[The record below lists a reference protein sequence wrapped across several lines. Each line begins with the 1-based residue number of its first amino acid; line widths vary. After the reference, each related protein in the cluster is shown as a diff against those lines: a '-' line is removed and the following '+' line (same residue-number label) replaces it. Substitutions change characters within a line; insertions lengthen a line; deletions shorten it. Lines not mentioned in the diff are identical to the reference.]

1 LHGYNAALLFL
12 TMNNEITEAKVI
24 KLLIKWGNNEA
35 EVMAMVK
42 SQFKNAISYGFKT
55 PARIAEYIRTV
66 A

>member
-1 LHGYNAALLFL
+1 
-12 TMNNEITEAKVI
+12 MNNEITEAKVI

>member
-1 LHGYNAALLFL
+1 MTTQN
-12 TMNNEITEAKVI
+12 TNQTIEQKVI

-42 SQFKNAISYGFKT
+42 AQFKNAISYGFKT
-55 PARIAEYIRTV
+55 PAKIAEYIRTV